1 MNRLRRWWC
10 ALRRPPC
17 SARGHRLSHFT
28 YEMDKVLYIVYRWTW
43 CGCRKRVRVDDQVPQ
58 AGFKREPKM
67 RERAAGR

>member
-1 MNRLRRWWC
+1 
-10 ALRRPPC
+10 
-17 SARGHRLSHFT
+17 
-28 YEMDKVLYIVYRWTW
+28 MDKVLYIVYRWTW